1 MNIYCSYPHFEIS
14 NLFLQDVMKEMKHYD
29 KQMDRLYHLGEK
41 IVHDPNMRDLEKTLV
56 TNEKAS
62 ITGRWQG
69 LLSNV
74 EAARNRYEHCLLKF

>member
-1 MNIYCSYPHFEIS
+1 MNIYRSYPHFEIS

-29 KQMDRLYHLGEK
+29 KQMDRLDQLGEK
-41 IVHDPNMRDLEKTLV
+41 IVHDPNTRDLEKTLV

-62 ITGRWQG
+62 IIGRWQG
-69 LLSNV
+69 LLSNA